1 MHAAQAQEPA
11 ISEPLSWDEIRAR
24 YPDEWVCLVEIG
36 WLDDTDVAFT
46 TARVAGHGKTS
57 RAPLDQTRPLW
68 GRYREIGHY
77 FTGKIVRPSPY
88 RLL

>member
-1 MHAAQAQEPA
+1 MNVAHADEPGLTA
-11 ISEPLSWDEIRAR
+11 PMTWDEIRAR

-36 WLDDTDVAFT
+36 WLDDSNVAFA

-57 RAPLDQTRPLW
+57 RAPLDQARPLW

-77 FTGKIVRPSPY
+77 FTGKVVRPSPG